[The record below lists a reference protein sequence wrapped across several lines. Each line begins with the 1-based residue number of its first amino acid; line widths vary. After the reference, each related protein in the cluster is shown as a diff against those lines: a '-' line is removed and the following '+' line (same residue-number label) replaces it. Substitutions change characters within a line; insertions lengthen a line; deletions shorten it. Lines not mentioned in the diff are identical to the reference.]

1 MDRWPGHHRMVHR
14 LHRVVA
20 AALFSATAVA
30 ACRGDAPGASGD
42 AIGRLVDSLRPSVEE
57 TVGLPFKAPPR
68 YAVRSRAEVAAYLAS
83 KLNEE
88 LPPERLTAMHDVY
101 RLLGQVP
108 DTLDIGR
115 LLTALYEEQVAGF
128 FDPDSG
134 KLFVYEGSDVRSA
147 QFKFVLA
154 HEMVHALQ
162 YDYLAL
168 DSIMHQRHDSDRLS
182 AAQAMLE
189 GQATLA
195 SMKMMAPGQDLLSDD
210 AMWETFREQLV
221 TARGSMQVFAETPR
235 VLQEGLIFPYLEG
248 AEFVRWYER
257 NRAESGQ
264 PYGAAIPVSTEQVLH
279 PQRYARGDMPVDVPL
294 DTVGA
299 APGETD
305 VIGEMGIAVLSADL
319 AGDEVV
325 STTGPI
331 GWAGDRYRLYQTAAG
346 PALVWLIAWDNQR
359 AADRFVAGTGVRLRA
374 RARPGYR
381 TAVDTMAVA
390 RHPGTRVV
398 VAPVAWTGWESLP

>member
-1 MDRWPGHHRMVHR
+1 MVHH
-14 LHRVVA
+14 LHRLVVA
-20 AALFSATAVA
+20 ALLGTAALA
-30 ACRGDAPGASGD
+30 ACRGEAPGGSGD
-42 AIGRLVDSLRPSVEE
+42 AVGRLVDSLSPVVEQ

-68 YAVRSRAEVAAYLAS
+68 YAVRSRAQVAAYLAT

-108 DTLDIGR
+108 DSLDIRG

-134 KLFVYEGSDVRSA
+134 TLFVYEGSDVKSA

-154 HEMVHALQ
+154 HELVHALQ

-168 DSIMHQRHDSDRLS
+168 DSIMHQRRDSDRLA

-210 AMWETFREQLV
+210 AIWETFREQLR

-257 NRAESGQ
+257 NGAGAGQ

-279 PQRYARGDMPVDVPL
+279 PQRYTAHDMPVEVPL

-299 APGETD
+299 APGESD
-305 VIGEMGIAVLSADL
+305 VMGEMGIATLSADL
-319 AGDEVV
+319 SGAEVV
-325 STTGPI
+325 STTIPI
-331 GWAGDRYRLYQTAAG
+331 GWAGDRYRLYQSPEG
-346 PALVWLIAWDNQR
+346 PALVWLIAWDDQR
-359 AADRFVAGTGVRLRA
+359 AADRFLAGSGVRLRA
-374 RARPGYR
+374 LPRAGYR
-381 TAVDTMAVA
+381 TTVDALEVA
-390 RHPGTRVV
+390 GHPGTRVV
-398 VAPVAWTGWESLP
+398 IAPMAWTGWSSLP

>member
-1 MDRWPGHHRMVHR
+1 M
-14 LHRVVA
+14 
-20 AALFSATAVA
+20 T

-42 AIGRLVDSLRPSVEE
+42 AVGRLVDSLAPVVER

-68 YAVRSRAEVAAYLAS
+68 YAVRSRQQVAAYLAA

-108 DTLDIGR
+108 DTLDIRR

-134 KLFVYEGSDVRSA
+134 MLFVYEGSDVKSA

-154 HEMVHALQ
+154 HELVHALQ

-168 DSIMHQRHDSDRLS
+168 DSIMDQRRDSDRLA

-195 SMKMMAPGQDLLSDD
+195 SMKMMAPEQDFLADD
-210 AMWETFREQLV
+210 AIWETFRDQLV
-221 TARGSMQVFAETPR
+221 SARGSMQVFAETPR

-257 NRAESGQ
+257 ASPDGGP
-264 PYGAAIPVSTEQVLH
+264 PYGAAVPVSTEQVLH
-279 PQRYARGDMPVDVPL
+279 PQRYTKGDTPVDVPL
-294 DTVGA
+294 DTLGA
-299 APGETD
+299 MPGETD
-305 VIGEMGIAVLSADL
+305 VIGEMGIAVLSADM
-319 AGDEVV
+319 AGAEVV
-325 STTGPI
+325 STTIPI
-331 GWAGDRYRLYQTAAG
+331 GWAGDRYRLYKTPGG
-346 PALVWLIAWDNQR
+346 PALVWLIAWDDQR
-359 AADRFVAGTGVRLRA
+359 AADRFLGGTGVRLRA
-374 RARPGYR
+374 RGRAGYR
-381 TAVDTMAVA
+381 TTVDATEVA
-390 RHPGTRVV
+390 GHPGTRVV
-398 VAPVAWTGWESLP
+398 IAPAAWTGWASLP

>member
-1 MDRWPGHHRMVHR
+1 MVHR
-14 LHRVVA
+14 LHRAVA
-20 AALFSATAVA
+20 AALLGTAALA
-30 ACRGDAPGASGD
+30 ACRGEAPGGSGD
-42 AIGRLVDSLRPSVEE
+42 AVGRLVDSLRPVVEQ
-57 TVGLPFKAPPR
+57 TVGVPFKAPPR
-68 YAVRSRAEVAAYLAS
+68 YAVRSRAQVATYLET

-108 DTLDIGR
+108 DSLDIRG

-134 KLFVYEGSDVRSA
+134 TLFVYEGSDVKSA

-154 HEMVHALQ
+154 HELVHALQ

-168 DSIMHQRHDSDRLS
+168 DSIMHQRRDSDRLA

-195 SMKMMAPGQDLLSDD
+195 SMQMMAPGQDLLSDD
-210 AMWETFREQLV
+210 AIWETFREQLR

-248 AEFVRWYER
+248 AEFVRWSER
-257 NRAESGQ
+257 NGAGVGE

-279 PQRYARGDMPVDVPL
+279 PQRYAARDMPVEVPL

-299 APGETD
+299 APGESD
-305 VIGEMGIAVLSADL
+305 VMGEMGVATLSADL
-319 AGDEVV
+319 AGAEVV
-325 STTGPI
+325 STTIPI
-331 GWAGDRYRLYQTAAG
+331 GWGGDRYRLYQSPVG
-346 PALVWLIAWDNQR
+346 PALVWLIAWDDQR
-359 AADRFVAGTGVRLRA
+359 AADRFLAGSGARLRA
-374 RARPGYR
+374 LPRTGYR
-381 TAVDTMAVA
+381 TAVDALEVA
-390 RHPGTRVV
+390 GHPGTRVV
-398 VAPVAWTGWESLP
+398 IAPVAWAGWSSLP

>member
-1 MDRWPGHHRMVHR
+1 MG
-14 LHRVVA
+14 A
-20 AALFSATAVA
+20 ST
-30 ACRGDAPGASGD
+30 ACRGEAPGASGD
-42 AIGRLVDSLRPSVEE
+42 AIGRLVDSLRPAVER

-68 YAVRSRAEVAAYLAS
+68 FAVRSHAQVATYLAT

-88 LPPERLTAMHDVY
+88 LPPARLTAMHDVY

-108 DTLDIGR
+108 DSLDIR
-115 LLTALYEEQVAGF
+115 TLLTALYEEQVAGF

-134 KLFVYEGSDVRSA
+134 MLFVFEGSDVKSA

-154 HEMVHALQ
+154 HELVHALQ

-168 DSIMHQRHDSDRLS
+168 DSIMHQRRDSDRLA

-210 AMWETFREQLV
+210 AIWETFREQLV
-221 TARGSMQVFAETPR
+221 SARGSMQVFAETPR

-257 NRAESGQ
+257 NAAEAGQ
-264 PYGAAIPVSTEQVLH
+264 PYGGAIPVSTEQVLH
-279 PQRYARGDMPVDVPL
+279 PQRYAAHDLPVEVPL

-305 VIGEMGIAVLSADL
+305 VMGEMGIATLVADM
-319 AGDEVV
+319 AGAEVV
-325 STTGPI
+325 STTIPI
-331 GWAGDRYRLYQTAAG
+331 GWAGDRYRLYQTPDG
-346 PALVWLIAWDNQR
+346 PALVWLIAWEDRR
-359 AADRFVAGTGVRLRA
+359 AADRFLAGTGSRLSA

-381 TAVDTMAVA
+381 TTVESLEVA
-390 RHPGTRVV
+390 GQPGVRVV
-398 VAPVAWTGWESLP
+398 IAPVAWTGWNTLP

>member
-1 MDRWPGHHRMVHR
+1 MVHH
-14 LHRVVA
+14 LHRAVA
-20 AALFSATAVA
+20 AALLGAAALA
-30 ACRGDAPGASGD
+30 ACRGEAPGGSGD
-42 AIGRLVDSLRPSVEE
+42 AVGRLVDSLRPVVER
-57 TVGLPFKAPPR
+57 TVGLPFQAPPR
-68 YAVRSRAEVAAYLAS
+68 YAVRSRAQVAAYLAT

-108 DTLDIGR
+108 DSLDIRG

-134 KLFVYEGSDVRSA
+134 TLFVYEGSDVRSA

-154 HEMVHALQ
+154 HELVHALQ

-168 DSIMHQRHDSDRLS
+168 DSIMHQRRDSDRLA

-210 AMWETFREQLV
+210 AIWETFREQLR

-257 NRAESGQ
+257 NGAGGGQ

-279 PQRYARGDMPVDVPL
+279 PQRYAARDMPVEVPL

-299 APGETD
+299 APGESD
-305 VIGEMGIAVLSADL
+305 VMGEMGVAMLSADL
-319 AGDEVV
+319 AGAEVV
-325 STTGPI
+325 STTIPI
-331 GWAGDRYRLYQTAAG
+331 GWAGDRYRLYQSPEG
-346 PALVWLIAWDNQR
+346 PALVWLIAWDDQR
-359 AADRFVAGTGVRLRA
+359 AADRFLAGSGARLRA
-374 RARPGYR
+374 LPRAGYR
-381 TAVDTMAVA
+381 TMVDAMDVA
-390 RHPGTRVV
+390 GHPGTRVV
-398 VAPVAWTGWESLP
+398 IAPVAWAGWNSLP

>member
-1 MDRWPGHHRMVHR
+1 MVHH
-14 LHRVVA
+14 LHRAVA
-20 AALFSATAVA
+20 AALFGA
-30 ACRGDAPGASGD
+30 AALAGCRGEAPGGPGD
-42 AIGRLVDSLRPSVEE
+42 AIGRLVDSLSPVVEQ

-68 YAVRSRAEVAAYLAS
+68 YAVRSRAQVATYLAT
-83 KLNEE
+83 KLDEE

-108 DTLDIGR
+108 DSLDIRR

-134 KLFVYEGSDVRSA
+134 MLFVYEGSDVKSA

-154 HEMVHALQ
+154 HELVHALQ

-168 DSIMHQRHDSDRLS
+168 DSIMHQRRDSDRLA

-195 SMKMMAPGQDLLSDD
+195 SMKMMTPGQDLLSDD
-210 AMWETFREQLV
+210 AIWETFREQLLS
-221 TARGSMQVFAETPR
+221 ARGSMQVFAETPR

-257 NRAESGQ
+257 NSAGAGQ

-279 PQRYARGDMPVDVPL
+279 PQRYAARDMPVEVGL

-299 APGETD
+299 APGESD
-305 VIGEMGIAVLSADL
+305 VLGEMGIATLSADM
-319 AGDEVV
+319 AGAEVV
-325 STTGPI
+325 STTIPI
-331 GWAGDRYRLYQTAAG
+331 GWAGDRYRLYQGPDG
-346 PALVWLIAWDNQR
+346 PALVWLVAWDDQR
-359 AADRFVAGTGVRLRA
+359 AADRFLAGTGARLRA
-374 RARPGYR
+374 RTRAGYR
-381 TAVDTMAVA
+381 TAVDAMDVA
-390 RHPGTRVV
+390 GHPGTRVV
-398 VAPVAWTGWESLP
+398 IAPVAWAGWDSLP

>member
-1 MDRWPGHHRMVHR
+1 MLLGT
-14 LHRVVA
+14 
-20 AALFSATAVA
+20 AALT
-30 ACRGDAPGASGD
+30 ACRGEAPGGSGD
-42 AIGRLVDSLRPSVEE
+42 AVGRLVDSLSPVVEQ

-68 YAVRSRAEVAAYLAS
+68 YAVRSRAQVATYLS
-83 KLNEE
+83 TKLNEE

-108 DTLDIGR
+108 DSLDIRR

-134 KLFVYEGSDVRSA
+134 TLFVYEGSDVKSA

-154 HEMVHALQ
+154 HELVHALQ

-168 DSIMHQRHDSDRLS
+168 DSIMNQRRDSDRLA

-195 SMKMMAPGQDLLSDD
+195 SMKMMAPGQDFLNDD
-210 AMWETFREQLV
+210 AIWETFREQLIS
-221 TARGSMQVFAETPR
+221 ARGSMQVFAETPR

-257 NRAESGQ
+257 NDAGAGQ
-264 PYGAAIPVSTEQVLH
+264 PYGDAIPVSTEQVLH
-279 PQRYARGDMPVDVPL
+279 PQRYAARDMPVEVPL

-299 APGETD
+299 APGESD
-305 VIGEMGIAVLSADL
+305 VMGEMGIATLSADL
-319 AGDEVV
+319 AGAEVV
-325 STTGPI
+325 STTVPI
-331 GWAGDRYRLYQTAAG
+331 GWAGDRYRLYQSPEG
-346 PALVWLIAWDNQR
+346 PALVWLIAWDDQR
-359 AADRFVAGTGVRLRA
+359 AADRFLAGSGSRLRA
-374 RARPGYR
+374 RVRAGYR
-381 TAVDTMAVA
+381 TTVDAMDVA
-390 RHPGTRVV
+390 GHPGTRVV
-398 VAPVAWTGWESLP
+398 IAPVAWAGWNSLP